1 MNGFIT
7 KKPIVQQ
14 RLYVINRSGS
24 GEASYILLTPDRG
37 EIATYQIKTDHWS
50 ATKGISNFFK
60 WVIACYFPDR
70 SRYHLLID
78 IGHLGKLAV
87 RY

>member
-50 ATKGISNFFK
+50 ATKGISNFSVAVYKNFLY
-60 WVIACYFPDR
+60 VIGGFDVSKCVCVNKV
-70 SRYHLLID
+70 SR
-78 IGHLGKLAV
+78 
-87 RY
+87 